1 MAMENPFSIAM
12 LVYRSVLLKKHN
24 TLLFFPPVFNAKKSP
39 RAANPQHSPPKPTP
53 DRQPM
58 LELRR
63 SCLNSIESV

>member
-12 LVYRSVLLKKHN
+12 LVYRSVLLKTQH
-24 TLLFFPPVFNAKKSP
+24 TAVFSP
-39 RAANPQHSPPKPTP
+39 RFQ
-53 DRQPM
+53 RQKIPLGCEPM